1 MPKSLP
7 KYIEILNTRHSKYR
21 AGIFGYR
28 AGVLLYNVGL
38 VQCSGEG
45 DEEVEEEGV
54 NNEGLILSMS
64 QRRKDDEG
72 GLPCH
77 WRGRLAL

>member
-1 MPKSLP
+1 M
-7 KYIEILNTRHSKYR
+7 
-21 AGIFGYR
+21 
-28 AGVLLYNVGL
+28 
-38 VQCSGEG
+38 QCSTKG
-45 DEEVEEEGV
+45 DDDDDEEEEGV

-64 QRRKDDEG
+64 QWRKDDEG